1 MDMQFEPLVDMM
13 QETTINTTAAREHVS
28 GIERF
33 IRTLKDRTRSTT
45 SELPFQECMPDM
57 MIVRLL
63 YFVVMWINGM
73 PVDSGASTI
82 YSPREIVTGLKLDFN
97 KHCKYLWGSYVE
109 ASEDADI
116 TNTLR
121 SRTFPCIVLGPTGNS
136 QGSVWC
142 FNLQTKQVIKR
153 RTVKPL
159 PMPDRVIR

>member
-1 MDMQFEPLVDMM
+1 MDMQFEPLVTMM
-13 QETTINTTAAREHVS
+13 HDTTINTTAAREHVS

-33 IRTLKDRTRSTT
+33 IRTVKERTRSTT
-45 SELPFQECMPDM
+45 GELPFQECMPDQ

-73 PVDSGASTI
+73 PAENGASSI
-82 YSPREIVTGLKLDFN
+82 FSPREIVTGLKLDFV

-109 ASEDADI
+109 ASEDAEI

-121 SRTFPCIVLGPTGNS
+121 SCTFPCIMLGPTGNT

-142 FNLQTKQVIKR
+142 FNLQSKQVIKR

-159 PMPDRVIR
+159 PMPD